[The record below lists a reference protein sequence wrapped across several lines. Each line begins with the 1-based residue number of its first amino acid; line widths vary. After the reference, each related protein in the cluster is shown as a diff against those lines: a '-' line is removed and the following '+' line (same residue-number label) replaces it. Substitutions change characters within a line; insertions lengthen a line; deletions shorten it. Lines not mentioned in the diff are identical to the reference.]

1 LKKTSY
7 SITVFL
13 VLCTAYL
20 FGSAH
25 LGTYLYDHVFQSE
38 SVSANETKIA
48 GMKLSNDRNNETT
61 NKLLE
66 EINLWKETQNL
77 SITYMEVRE
86 RIPSEA
92 FQFDVDATVEMAAD
106 GEDSPLLLQ
115 IDEVLLRELLIS
127 LGMNIESIH
136 VDKLKDAI
144 TERASMLD
152 GDEREFALE
161 DFLNR
166 PGEMKVLAENEMGN
180 VESTSG
186 LQEFLT
192 DFPEIGIEP
201 VSTFSLLKF
210 VEDQHISMTNKELSV
225 ISTGLYEILLH
236 SDLEVIQRHHSHS
249 LPDYAELGMEARVD
263 KDIQQDFVFVNPN
276 HQAYKIHFQTSGN
289 AILFILEGPE
299 LPYEVEISLQNKQT
313 VEPRVIKQYS
323 PYMEQG
329 QTEVRAEG
337 KEGVQIEV
345 LKRMLDSKGSV
356 LKEELISRDYYPPVH
371 REELVSLRDYWV
383 SKDNSGSDSGDTV
396 SSTGTSDDEAP
407 ESNQHEK
414 VDSGNEGKEADEQT
428 DLGQKS
434 PEAQPS
440 PSEDSPNPNMK

>member
-1 LKKTSY
+1 MKKPSY
-7 SITVFL
+7 STTVFL
-13 VLCTAYL
+13 VLCTVYL

-25 LGTYLYDHVFQSE
+25 LGAYLYDHVFQSG

-48 GMKLSNDRNNETT
+48 GLKLSNDRNNETT

-77 SITYMEVRE
+77 SITYMEVGE

-92 FQFDVDATVEMAAD
+92 FQFDVDATVDMAVD

-115 IDEVLLRELLIS
+115 VDEGLLRELLIS
-127 LGMNIESIH
+127 LGMDIESIQI
-136 VDKLKDAI
+136 DKLKDAI
-144 TERASMLD
+144 TERASTLD
-152 GDEREFALE
+152 AEEREFALE
-161 DFLNR
+161 DFLNS
-166 PGEMKVLAENEMGN
+166 PGEMKVLAEKKIGN
-180 VESTSG
+180 VESTPG
-186 LQEFLT
+186 LQEFLAES
-192 DFPEIGIEP
+192 PEILIEP

-210 VEDQHISMTNKELSV
+210 VEDMHISMTNKELSV

-236 SDLEVIQRHHSHS
+236 SDLEVIQRHHSRS

-276 HQAYKIHFQTSGN
+276 NQVYKIHFQLAGDT
-289 AILFILEGPE
+289 ILFSLEGAE

-323 PYMEQG
+323 PYVDQG
-329 QTEVRAEG
+329 QPKVKAEG
-337 KEGVQIEV
+337 KDGVQIEV
-345 LKRMLDSKGSV
+345 WRRMLDSKGSV

-371 REELVSLRDYWV
+371 REELVSLKDYV
-383 SKDNSGSDSGDTV
+383 SSKDNSGSESGDTV
-396 SSTGTSDDEAP
+396 SSTGTSDVEAP
-407 ESNQHEK
+407 ESNQQEK
-414 VDSGNEGKEADEQT
+414 DDSGNEKESDERRESQ
-428 DLGQKS
+428 QKS

>member
-7 SITVFL
+7 STTVFL
-13 VLCTAYL
+13 VLCTVYL

-38 SVSANETKIA
+38 SVAANETKIA

-77 SITYMEVRE
+77 SITYMEVGK
-86 RIPSEA
+86 RIPSEV
-92 FQFDVDATVEMAAD
+92 FQFDVDATVEMAND

-115 IDEVLLRELLIS
+115 IDEGLLRELLIS
-127 LGMNIESIH
+127 LGMDIESIH
-136 VDKLKDAI
+136 IDKLKDAI
-144 TERASMLD
+144 IEKASMLD
-152 GDEREFALE
+152 GDEQEFALE
-161 DFLNR
+161 DFLNS
-166 PGEMKVLAENEMGN
+166 PVEMKLLAENEMGD
-180 VESTSG
+180 VESTPG

-210 VEDQHISMTNKELSV
+210 VEDQHISMTNTELSV

-276 HQAYKIHFQTSGN
+276 HQPYKIHFQMAGDT
-289 AILFILEGPE
+289 ILFSLEGPE

-323 PYMEQG
+323 PYVDQG

-337 KEGVQIEV
+337 KEGVQLEV
-345 LKRMLDSKGSV
+345 FKRMLDSKGSV

-371 REELVSLRDYWV
+371 REELVSLKDYMA
-383 SKDNSGSDSGDTV
+383 SKDNSGSDSGDTA
-396 SSTGTSDDEAP
+396 SGATGTNDDEAP
-407 ESNQHEK
+407 ETNQQEK
-414 VDSGNEGKEADEQT
+414 DDRNPEKDEDEQT
-428 DLGQKS
+428 DLQQEG